1 MAQLSLQE
9 IRSLVAGLENFLKH
23 SNPGDTCVFIDS
35 LSLEKINGICE
46 DLYITNH
53 RGNGV
58 FVHYA
63 VEGDWT
69 KALLIPRGNFPNGE
83 DYGDQYSPADEAL
96 EWFFE

>member
-1 MAQLSLQE
+1 M
-9 IRSLVAGLENFLKH
+9 AGLENFLKH
-23 SNPGDTCVFIDS
+23 SNPGDTSVFIDS

-46 DLYITNH
+46 DLYMTNH
-53 RGNGV
+53 RGIGV

-69 KALLIPRGNFPNGE
+69 KALLIPLGNFPNGE
-83 DYGDQYSPADEAL
+83 EYGDQYSPADEAL